1 MISVALITASTLS
14 PGFMFRSSTASRDM
28 SAVMVAGV
36 LISSL
41 IFAIMSPLST
51 VLTVPLSLFRALIF
65 NVAAIQYSLSCR
77 TSPTYASARLYSLS
91 SVSPSGVSLAPPPPL
106 VPPLCVVI
114 MGCLRVFCS
123 LVR

>member
-1 MISVALITASTLS
+1 MISVALITASALS

-41 IFAIMSPLST
+41 TLAIMSPLST

-65 NVAAIQYSLSCR
+65 NVAATQYSVSCR

-91 SVSPSGVSLAPPPPL
+91 RFSPSFVSLAPPLPL
-106 VPPLCVVI
+106 VLPLCVVTT
-114 MGCLRVFCS
+114 GCVRFFCS
-123 LVR
+123 LAM

>member
-41 IFAIMSPLST
+41 ILAIMSSLST
-51 VLTVPLSLFRALIF
+51 VLTVPLSLFLALIF
-65 NVAAIQYSLSCR
+65 NVAATQYSWSSR

-91 SVSPSGVSLAPPPPL
+91 RFSPRVVSLAPPPPL

-114 MGCLRVFCS
+114 MGSVRAFCS
-123 LVR
+123 LEM

>member
-14 PGFMFRSSTASRDM
+14 PVFMFRSSTASRDM
-28 SAVMVAGV
+28 SAVIVAGV

-41 IFAIMSPLST
+41 ILAIMSPLST
-51 VLTVPLSLFRALIF
+51 DLTVPLSLFRALIF
-65 NVAAIQYSLSCR
+65 NVAATQYSLSSR

-91 SVSPSGVSLAPPPPL
+91 RFSPRVVSVAPPPPF

-114 MGCLRVFCS
+114 MGSVSVLCS
-123 LVR
+123 LAR